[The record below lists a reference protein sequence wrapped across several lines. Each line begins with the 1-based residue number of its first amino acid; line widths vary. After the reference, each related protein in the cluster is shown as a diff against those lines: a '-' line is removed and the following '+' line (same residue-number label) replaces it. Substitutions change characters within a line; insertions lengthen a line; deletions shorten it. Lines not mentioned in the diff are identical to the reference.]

1 VNVDGDLDVQDYFHE
16 VASLLTSRLQGD
28 EVHLTSFSAE
38 DSDFVRFNR
47 GAVRQA
53 GNVSQRY
60 LDVDLV
66 DGRRHAS
73 GSITLAGD
81 LESDTARIDAL
92 LDDLREKRA
101 ALPEDP
107 YLVYS
112 EEGRSRTRERPSQLA
127 ESAQVV
133 DEVARVSEGRD
144 LVGIYA
150 AGEMQAGFASSFGQR
165 NWSATHSFNL
175 DWSFH
180 AGAGRAVKSSYAGFE
195 WDPAE
200 LARRAAAAGEQLV
213 ALECPPRPVEPGRYR
228 VYLAPGALR
237 DIVDLLGW
245 GGFGLRAHRTKA
257 TPLLKLIEGSARL
270 HPSIHLREN
279 TAEGIAPPFEGAGF
293 IRPDEVPLIRGGA
306 YAECLVSPR
315 SSVEYEV
322 PTNGAGSE
330 ESPHS
335 IDMDGGML
343 TQDSVLAEIGN
354 GLYVS
359 NLWYLNYSDRPA
371 CRTTGMTRFA
381 TFWVENG
388 KLGPP
393 APAARF
399 DETVYNLL
407 GESLIGLTSE
417 REWIL
422 DENTYG
428 RRSFGS
434 ARLPGALIDGFT
446 ITL

>member
-1 VNVDGDLDVQDYFHE
+1 MAEGASANLQDYFHE
-16 VASLLTSRLQGD
+16 VADALTARLHGD
-28 EVHLTSFSAE
+28 EVHLTNFAAE
-38 DSDFVRFNR
+38 DSEFVRFNR

-53 GNVSQRY
+53 GSVSQRY
-60 LDVDLV
+60 LSIDLV

-73 GSITLAGD
+73 GTVTLAGA
-81 LESDTARIDAL
+81 LESDVARIDAL
-92 LDDLREKRA
+92 LGDLREKRS

-112 EEGRSRTRERPSQLA
+112 EEVRSGTRERPSQLA
-127 ESAQVV
+127 EPAQVV
-133 DEVARVSEGRD
+133 DEVARVSEGSD

-150 AGEMQAGFASSFGQR
+150 AGGMHAGFASSLGQR
-165 NWSATHSFNL
+165 NWSATQSYNL

-180 AGAGRAVKSSYAGFE
+180 AGGSRAVKSSYAGFE
-195 WDPAE
+195 WDPGE
-200 LARRAAAAGEQLV
+200 LARRAAGAREQLA
-213 ALECPPRPVEPGRYR
+213 ALERPPRRVEPGRYR

-237 DIVDLLGW
+237 DIIEMLCW

-257 TPLLKLIEGSARL
+257 TPLLRMIDDDARL
-270 HPSIHLREN
+270 HPSIQLREN
-279 TAEGIAPPFEGAGF
+279 TAEGIAPSFEAAGF
-293 IRPDEVPLIRGGA
+293 IRPDEVPLIRDGA
-306 YAECLVSPR
+306 FAECLVSPR

-322 PTNGAGSE
+322 PTNGAGSA

-335 IDMDGGML
+335 IDMDGGTL
-343 TQDSVLAEIGN
+343 SRDAVLAELGD

-388 KLGPP
+388 KLGAP

-399 DETVYNLL
+399 DETVYNML
-407 GESLIGLTSE
+407 GANLVELSSE

-428 RRSFGS
+428 RRSTGS
-434 ARLPGALIDGFT
+434 ARLPGALIDGFM